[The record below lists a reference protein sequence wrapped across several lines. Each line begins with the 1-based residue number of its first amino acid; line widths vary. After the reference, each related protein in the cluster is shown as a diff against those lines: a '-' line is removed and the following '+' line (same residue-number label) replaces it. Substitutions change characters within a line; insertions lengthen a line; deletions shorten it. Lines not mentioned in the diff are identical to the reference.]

1 MRGKSLGLMAIVA
14 LVVVIGYDQYSKRK
28 SG

>member
-1 MRGKSLGLMAIVA
+1 MRGKSLAIMGLVA
-14 LVVVIGYDQYSKRK
+14 LVVVVGYDQYQKRK